1 MYKLL
6 IVDDEKSIRSGIA
19 NGIPWEDWGFTVTA
33 TASDGLEALELI
45 AADKPDVV
53 LSDIRMPNMD
63 GVELMQ
69 YLNKNYPEI
78 KIIILSGYSDFDY
91 LNYSIKNNVTEYL
104 LKPTDLDEF
113 ETLFKKM
120 KNTLDA
126 ERQKESVYKSSR
138 RYYLDSVLTNMMLG
152 YVPDIS
158 QKIDETVF
166 TETGIN
172 PDLCRVVL
180 ISMEWDPKY
189 RDDMERNKTKQ
200 TIIDIINNIRSECIS
215 HFFLGYQEKIM
226 GIVCQSDASDL
237 SDSKIHEYLCHVVDA
252 VRSQVGIDTYACVS
266 NLCTDRRMLP
276 QCLQQTIAA
285 SHQFLFK
292 ISDHVVFYRPAN
304 SGDTNIKTVNFKYD
318 LLTNY
323 IISGKKEQADAEINR
338 AFDEFEKLPES
349 SYNYIEN
356 TCLELLFYL
365 SRKSMAYNINFEQ
378 IMEDSGFGYDD
389 LRRFVN
395 LQIRRKL
402 ILEAVD
408 ALTDCFSLLAQSDDK
423 NTNLAKKIKDLVDNE
438 YLCNHISLEYV
449 SGKVKKSSAY
459 VSRLFK
465 DEYGCNFSEYITNK
479 RLEKSKELL
488 ADKSLKI
495 YEIANKTGYADT
507 SNFIKVFKKKYG
519 ISPGDYRSYIK

>member
-69 YLNKNYPEI
+69 YLNSNYPEI

-104 LKPTDLDEF
+104 LKPTDIDEF

-120 KNTLDA
+120 KNTLDN
-126 ERQKESVYKSSR
+126 ERKKESEYKNSR
-138 RYYLDSVLTNMMLG
+138 GYYLDTVLANMMLG
-152 YVPDIS
+152 YVSDIS
-158 QKIDETVF
+158 YKVDDTVF
-166 TETGIN
+166 EEMGIT
-172 PDLCRVVL
+172 PDCCRVVL
-180 ISMEWDPKY
+180 IYIEWNPKF
-189 RDDMERNKTKQ
+189 RDTLELNKTKQ
-200 TIIDIINNIRSECIS
+200 SIVETINNIKSEYGS
-215 HFFLGYQEKIM
+215 RFFIGYQEKIM
-226 GIVCQSDASDL
+226 GLICSHDGSEISEDEAHVHMLNAVNYL
-237 SDSKIHEYLCHVVDA
+237 NSKTGLDV
-252 VRSQVGIDTYACVS
+252 YACVS
-266 NLCTDRRMLP
+266 DPCSDRRMLP
-276 QCLQQTIAA
+276 QCRQQTIAA

-292 ISDHVVFYRPAN
+292 TSDRVVFYHPAKPE
-304 SGDTNIKTVNFKYD
+304 GIDVKTVNFKYD
-318 LLTNY
+318 LLMNY
-323 IISGKKEQADAEINR
+323 IVSGRRDQADEEINR
-338 AFDEFEKLPES
+338 VFDEFEHFPES
-349 SYNYIEN
+349 SYAYIEN

-365 SRKSMAYNINFEQ
+365 SRKSMTYNINFEQ

-389 LRRFVN
+389 LRRFVS
-395 LQIRRKL
+395 LQMRRKL
-402 ILEAVD
+402 ILAAVD
-408 ALTDCFSLLAQSDDK
+408 ALTDCMTLLAQSDDK
-423 NTNLAKKIKDLVDNE
+423 NTNLAKKIKDLVDSE

-479 RLEKSKELL
+479 RLEKGKELL
-488 ADKSLKI
+488 ADKSMKI
-495 YEIANKTGYADT
+495 YEIANYTGYADT